1 MGPMTIRK
9 KQVVAYTVVVAV
21 CYGLFWVLGGAAM
34 FYSMLVQFFVLPLSH
49 FFLALWMGLE
59 KSWKER
65 QWWLLLY
72 FGFGYFLMQYGTFS
86 LLNMVSVGKF
96 NPPEPSLFLLGAACA
111 LPGMALGAVIRW
123 GRELPA
129 APQDRRPLWAFG
141 LVWGGCVT
149 LQLGLLWLPMVL
161 QFPGTLLALFGLPYF
176 PSEAA
181 MAVFAALSDIAYF
194 AGSCGLAQLAGL
206 AAGFLV
212 GRSPRWT
219 GREKARL
226 LPLFGAAG
234 PWPWGWAAPRAVWRA
249 IWAWIWRHPCS
260 CCPWGTWPGRSCPGQ
275 GWGPAYFWPAG
286 KTLLTNPGHSAI
298 INHQTNAYLLIKR
311 GGGTGPVMPG
321 NLRNS

>member
-123 GRELPA
+123 GRELSA
-129 APQDRRPLWAFG
+129 APQDRRRPL
-141 LVWGGCVT
+141 
-149 LQLGLLWLPMVL
+149 
-161 QFPGTLLALFGLPYF
+161 
-176 PSEAA
+176 
-181 MAVFAALSDIAYF
+181 
-194 AGSCGLAQLAGL
+194 
-206 AAGFLV
+206 
-212 GRSPRWT
+212 
-219 GREKARL
+219 
-226 LPLFGAAG
+226 
-234 PWPWGWAAPRAVWRA
+234 
-249 IWAWIWRHPCS
+249 
-260 CCPWGTWPGRSCPGQ
+260 
-275 GWGPAYFWPAG
+275 
-286 KTLLTNPGHSAI
+286 
-298 INHQTNAYLLIKR
+298 
-311 GGGTGPVMPG
+311 
-321 NLRNS
+321 

>member
-34 FYSMLVQFFVLPLSH
+34 FYSMLVQFFALPLSH

-59 KSWKER
+59 KSWKGR

-86 LLNMVSVGKF
+86 LLNMVSAGKF
-96 NPPEPSLFLLGAACA
+96 NPPEPELFLLGAACA
-111 LPGMALGAVIRW
+111 LPGMALGSVIRW
-123 GRELPA
+123 GRGLPA

-161 QFPGTLLALFGLPYF
+161 QFPGMLLAFFGLPYF

-181 MAVFAALSDIAYF
+181 MAVFTSLSDIAYF

-234 PWPWGWAAPRAVWRA
+234 ALALGVGGSQGSMAGYMGLDQGTSLLLLPLGYLAGQILPGAGLGAGMLLARRKNPVDKPR
-249 IWAWIWRHPCS
+249 P
-260 CCPWGTWPGRSCPGQ
+260 
-275 GWGPAYFWPAG
+275 
-286 KTLLTNPGHSAI
+286 
-298 INHQTNAYLLIKR
+298 
-311 GGGTGPVMPG
+311 
-321 NLRNS
+321 

>member
-49 FFLALWMGLE
+49 FFLALWLGLE

-96 NPPEPSLFLLGAACA
+96 NPPEPSLFLLGAASA

-129 APQDRRPLWAFG
+129 APQDRRRPLWAFG
-141 LVWGGCVT
+141 LVWGVCVI

-161 QFPGTLLALFGLPYF
+161 QFPGTLLALFGLPYS

-219 GREKARL
+219 GREKVRL

-234 PWPWGWAAPRAVWRA
+234 ALALGLGGSQGGVVDYIGLDQWTSLLLLPLGYLAGQILPGAGLGAGMLVARRKNPVDKPR
-249 IWAWIWRHPCS
+249 P
-260 CCPWGTWPGRSCPGQ
+260 
-275 GWGPAYFWPAG
+275 
-286 KTLLTNPGHSAI
+286 
-298 INHQTNAYLLIKR
+298 
-311 GGGTGPVMPG
+311 
-321 NLRNS
+321 